1 MDTIAV
7 VVADEQWLAQLTECC
22 NASWHAAKQH
32 DGALFSQP
40 PPIDECPI
48 CMLPL
53 KMNRLER
60 AYYPCCGKEICIG
73 CVYALGHNRRKCV
86 FCRTPMNTSNRELI
100 KQFESR
106 VEAGD
111 ALATFC
117 LGCLYDGGRR
127 GLRRDRDKAV
137 KLWLR
142 AAVLGNAGASSMIGY
157 ACCYGS
163 GVEVD
168 HEKALGCWK
177 LAAIRGDAG
186 SRYILGTNEV
196 CLRNYDRALN
206 HFVIS
211 AVAGH
216 DESLTAIQMFQKTS
230 SRRLCVLTTKPKKR
244 RRATR
249 GKQPLRSCGAARRQ
263 LTHPLFPDCEC
274 SDSTH
279 TQPAMTLPP
288 KPQRRPRP
296 RSGSDVLRDCG
307 SLSVRNLDTDYQAE
321 KKRGQRMR
329 CMRVVG
335 IIVKQGLLTQRV
347 VTLCCM

>member
-216 DESLTAIQMFQKTS
+216 DESLTAIQMFYM
-230 SRRLCVLTTKPKKR
+230 LGYAPKDVFEKAL
-244 RRATR
+244 RAHYKAKKETESDQR
-249 GKQPLRSCGAARRQ
+249 ETATALLWGGAAPVDTPALPRLRM
-263 LTHPLFPDCEC
+263 LRLHTYTAGN
-274 SDSTH
+274 DSSTE
-279 TQPAMTLPP
+279 TTE
-288 KPQRRPRP
+288 K
-296 RSGSDVLRDCG
+296 
-307 SLSVRNLDTDYQAE
+307 AE
-321 KKRGQRMR
+321 AEITG
-329 CMRVVG
+329 V
-335 IIVKQGLLTQRV
+335 
-347 VTLCCM
+347 